1 MINRLN
7 VRVYGLLINELNEI
21 LLVDE
26 QIDDFKFTK
35 FPGGG
40 LELGEGTTDCLK
52 REFMEECNLAIDVK
66 SHFYTTDFFQQ
77 SAFRPT
83 DQLISIYYKVEPIQ
97 FPIEINLEPFTVQE
111 YGKTETLHFK
121 WVSLSDLTAEQ
132 LTFPIDKLVSEMILQ
147 QNGLTKLIY

>member
-7 VRVYGLLINELNEI
+7 IRVYGILINNKNEI

-40 LELGEGTTDCLK
+40 LELEEGTIDCLK
-52 REFMEECNLAIDVK
+52 REFLEECDLSIK
-66 SHFYTTDFFQQ
+66 IIKHFYTTDFFQQ

-83 DQLISIYYKVEPIQ
+83 DQLISIYYLVEPGQ
-97 FPIEINLEPFTVQE
+97 FPININLNQFEVME
-111 YGKTETLHFK
+111 YGKKETLHFK
-121 WVSLSDLTAEQ
+121 WVSLYNLKVEQ
-132 LTFPIDKLVSEMILQ
+132 LTFPIDKVVCQMILSH
-147 QNGLTKLIY
+147 YS

>member
-7 VRVYGLLINELNEI
+7 IRVYGLLINQQNEI

-40 LELGEGTTDCLK
+40 LELGEGTADCLK

-66 SHFYTTDFFQQ
+66 AHYYTTDFFQQ
-77 SAFRPT
+77 SAFIPT
-83 DQLISIYYKVEPIQ
+83 DQLISIYYKVEPLQ
-97 FPIEINLEPFTVQE
+97 FPVEINLEPFTVQE

-121 WVSLSDLTAEQ
+121 WVKLASLKPEQ
-132 LTFPIDKLVSEMILQ
+132 LTFPIDKLVCQMLLQ
-147 QNGLTKLIY
+147 QSV

>member
-7 VRVYGLLINELNEI
+7 IRVYGLLINHQNEI

-40 LELGEGTTDCLK
+40 LELGEGTVDCLR

-66 SHFYTTDFFQQ
+66 AHYYTTDFFQQ

-83 DQLISIYYKVEPIQ
+83 DQLISIYYKVEPLQ
-97 FPIEINLEPFTVQE
+97 FPVEINLEPFTVQE
-111 YGKTETLHFK
+111 YEKTETLHFK
-121 WVSLSDLTAEQ
+121 WVKLANLKPEQ
-132 LTFPIDKLVSEMILQ
+132 LTFPIDKLVCQMLLQ
-147 QNGLTKLIY
+147 QSV

>member
-7 VRVYGLLINELNEI
+7 IRVYGLLINQQNEI

-40 LELGEGTTDCLK
+40 LELGEGTVDCLR
-52 REFMEECNLAIDVK
+52 REFIEECNLTIDVK
-66 SHFYTTDFFQQ
+66 AHFYTTDFFQQ
-77 SAFRPT
+77 SAFRPS

-97 FPIEINLEPFTVQE
+97 FPIKINLEPFTVQE

-121 WVSLSDLTAEQ
+121 WVSLANLKPEQ
-132 LTFPIDKLVSEMILQ
+132 LTFPIDKLVCEMLLQ
-147 QNGLTKLIY
+147 QSI

>member
-7 VRVYGLLINELNEI
+7 IRVYGLLINQQNEI

-40 LELGEGTTDCLK
+40 LELGEGTADCLK

-66 SHFYTTDFFQQ
+66 AHYYTTDFFQQ

-83 DQLISIYYKVEPIQ
+83 DQLISIYYKVEPLQ

-121 WVSLSDLTAEQ
+121 WVKLVNLKPEQ
-132 LTFPIDKLVSEMILQ
+132 LTFPIDKLVCQMLLQ
-147 QNGLTKLIY
+147 QSV

>member
-7 VRVYGLLINELNEI
+7 IRVYGILINNKNEI

-40 LELGEGTTDCLK
+40 LELGEGTIDCLK
-52 REFMEECNLAIDVK
+52 REFLEECDLSIK
-66 SHFYTTDFFQQ
+66 IIKHFYTTDFFQQ

-83 DQLISIYYKVEPIQ
+83 DQLISIYYLVEPEQ
-97 FPIEINLEPFTVQE
+97 FPININLNQFEVME
-111 YGKTETLHFK
+111 YGKKETLHFK
-121 WVSLSDLTAEQ
+121 WVSLYNLKVEQ
-132 LTFPIDKLVSEMILQ
+132 LTFPIDKVVCQMILSH
-147 QNGLTKLIY
+147 YS

>member
-7 VRVYGLLINELNEI
+7 IRVYGLLINHQNEI

-40 LELGEGTTDCLK
+40 LELGEGTVDCLR

-66 SHFYTTDFFQQ
+66 AHYYTTDFFQQ

-83 DQLISIYYKVEPIQ
+83 DQLISIYYKVEPLQ

-121 WVSLSDLTAEQ
+121 WIKLANLKPEQ
-132 LTFPIDKLVSEMILQ
+132 LTFPIDKLVCEMLLQ
-147 QNGLTKLIY
+147 QSV

>member
-7 VRVYGLLINELNEI
+7 IRVYGLLINHQNEI

-40 LELGEGTTDCLK
+40 LELGEGTVDCLR

-66 SHFYTTDFFQQ
+66 AHYYTTDFFQQ

-83 DQLISIYYKVEPIQ
+83 DQLISIYYKVEPLQ

-121 WVSLSDLTAEQ
+121 WVSLASLKPEQ
-132 LTFPIDKLVSEMILQ
+132 LTFPIDKLVCEMLLQ
-147 QNGLTKLIY
+147 QSI

>member
-7 VRVYGLLINELNEI
+7 IRVYGLLINQQHEI

-40 LELGEGTTDCLK
+40 LELGEGTVDCLR
-52 REFMEECNLAIDVK
+52 REFMEECNLTIDIK
-66 SHFYTTDFFQQ
+66 EHFYTTGFFQQ

-83 DQLISIYYKVEPIQ
+83 DQLISIYYKVEPLQ
-97 FPIEINLEPFTVQE
+97 FPIEINLEPFNVQE

-121 WVSLSDLTAEQ
+121 WVKLANLKPEQ
-132 LTFPIDKLVSEMILQ
+132 LTFPIDKLVCQMLLQ
-147 QNGLTKLIY
+147 QSV

>member
-7 VRVYGLLINELNEI
+7 IRVYGLLINQLNEI

-40 LELGEGTTDCLK
+40 LELGEGTVNCLK

-66 SHFYTTDFFQQ
+66 AHFYTTDFFQQ
-77 SAFRPT
+77 SAFRAT
-83 DQLISIYYKVEPIQ
+83 DQLISIYYKVEPIL

-121 WVSLSDLTAEQ
+121 WVKLANLKPEQ
-132 LTFPIDKLVSEMILQ
+132 LTFPIDKLVCEMLLQ
-147 QNGLTKLIY
+147 QNN

>member
-7 VRVYGLLINELNEI
+7 IRVYGLLINQQNEI

-40 LELGEGTTDCLK
+40 LELGEGTADCLK

-66 SHFYTTDFFQQ
+66 AHYYTTDFFQQ

-83 DQLISIYYKVEPIQ
+83 DQLISIYYKVEPLQ

-121 WVSLSDLTAEQ
+121 WVSLLNLKPEQ
-132 LTFPIDKLVSEMILQ
+132 LTFPIDKLVCKMLLQ
-147 QNGLTKLIY
+147 QNN

>member
-7 VRVYGLLINELNEI
+7 IRVYGLLINHQNEI

-40 LELGEGTTDCLK
+40 LELGEGTVDCLR

-66 SHFYTTDFFQQ
+66 AHYYTTDFFQQ

-83 DQLISIYYKVEPIQ
+83 DQLISIYYKVEPLQ

-121 WVSLSDLTAEQ
+121 WIKLANLKPEQ
-132 LTFPIDKLVSEMILQ
+132 LTFPIDKLVCQMLLQ
-147 QNGLTKLIY
+147 QSV

>member
-7 VRVYGLLINELNEI
+7 IRVYGLLINEQNEI

-40 LELGEGTTDCLK
+40 LELGEGTVECLR
-52 REFMEECNLAIDVK
+52 REFMEECNLTIDVIA
-66 SHFYTTDFFQQ
+66 HFYTTDFFQQ
-77 SAFRPT
+77 SAFRAT
-83 DQLISIYYKVEPIQ
+83 DQLISIYYKVEPLQ
-97 FPIEINLEPFTVQE
+97 FPVEINLEPFNVQE

-121 WVSLSDLTAEQ
+121 WVKLANLKPEQ
-132 LTFPIDKLVSEMILQ
+132 LTFPIDKLVCEMFLQ
-147 QNGLTKLIY
+147 QSV

>member
-7 VRVYGLLINELNEI
+7 IRVYGLLINQQNEI

-40 LELGEGTTDCLK
+40 LELGEGTADCLK
-52 REFMEECNLAIDVK
+52 REFIEECNLAIDVK
-66 SHFYTTDFFQQ
+66 AHYYTTDFFQQ

-83 DQLISIYYKVEPIQ
+83 DQLISLYYKVEPLQ
-97 FPIEINLEPFTVQE
+97 FPVEINLEPFTVQE

-121 WVSLSDLTAEQ
+121 WVKLANLKPEQ
-132 LTFPIDKLVSEMILQ
+132 LTFPIDKLVCQMLLQ
-147 QNGLTKLIY
+147 QSV

>member
-52 REFMEECNLAIDVK
+52 REFMEECNLAIHVEA
-66 SHFYTTDFFQQ
+66 HFYTTDFFQQ
-77 SAFRPT
+77 SAFRLT
-83 DQLISIYYKVEPIQ
+83 DQLISIYYKVEPIH
-97 FPIEINLEPFTVQE
+97 FPVEINLEPFTVQV

-121 WVSLSDLTAEQ
+121 WVNLSNLKPEE
-132 LTFPIDKLVSEMILQ
+132 LTFPIDKLVCEMILQ

>member
-7 VRVYGLLINELNEI
+7 IRVYGILINNKNEI

-40 LELGEGTTDCLK
+40 LELGEGTIDCLK
-52 REFMEECNLAIDVK
+52 REFLEECDLSIK
-66 SHFYTTDFFQQ
+66 IIKHFYTTDFFQQ

-83 DQLISIYYKVEPIQ
+83 DQLISIYYLVKPEQ
-97 FPIEINLEPFTVQE
+97 FPININLNQFEVME
-111 YGKTETLHFK
+111 YGKKETLHFK
-121 WVSLSDLTAEQ
+121 WVSLYNLKVEQ
-132 LTFPIDKLVSEMILQ
+132 LTFPIDKVVCQMILSH
-147 QNGLTKLIY
+147 YS

>member
-7 VRVYGLLINELNEI
+7 IRVYGLLINEQNEI

-40 LELGEGTTDCLK
+40 LELGEGTVECLR
-52 REFMEECNLAIDVK
+52 REFMEECNLTIDVIA
-66 SHFYTTDFFQQ
+66 HFYTTDFFQQ
-77 SAFRPT
+77 SAFRAT
-83 DQLISIYYKVEPIQ
+83 DQLISIYYKVEPLQ
-97 FPIEINLEPFTVQE
+97 FPVVINLEPFNVQE

-121 WVSLSDLTAEQ
+121 WVKLSNLKPEQ
-132 LTFPIDKLVSEMILQ
+132 LTFPIDKLVCEMLLQ
-147 QNGLTKLIY
+147 QSV

>member
-1 MINRLN
+1 MINRVN
-7 VRVYGLLINELNEI
+7 IRVYGLLVNQLNEI

-40 LELGEGTTDCLK
+40 LELGEGTIDCLK
-52 REFMEECNLAIDVK
+52 REFMEECKLAIDVK

-77 SAFRPT
+77 SAFKST

-97 FPIEINLEPFTVQE
+97 FPIEINLEPFEVQE

-121 WVSLSDLTAEQ
+121 WVSLLKLKPEQ
-132 LTFPIDKLVSEMILQ
+132 LTFPIDKLVCDMLLQ
-147 QNGLTKLIY
+147 